1 MDCVVL
7 AGGVPQ
13 QEDPLYE
20 YTQGRSKALLDIGGR
35 PMLAWVLDALAA
47 ACAIDRVIL
56 VGLDPSP
63 ELEIEQPGAV
73 VPDQGSLFGNL
84 LAGVD
89 TLLQLDPGARQMAV
103 CSGDIPLIEPFMV
116 DDFIALCGDA
126 SVDVYYAIVE
136 RSVMEARFPGS
147 RRSYVH
153 LSDGEFAGGDIF
165 VARPEIAYS
174 RRQLWT
180 ELTDMRKHAL
190 RQARRVG
197 VRTLIRLLL
206 RRLSLAEAERR
217 ASIAFEVIGRAVVAP
232 YPELG
237 MDVDKPHQYMICQRE
252 RSA

>member
-7 AGGVPQ
+7 AGGVPR

-20 YTQGRSKALLDIGGR
+20 HTQGRSKALLDIAGR
-35 PMLAWVLDALAA
+35 PMLAWVLDALARA
-47 ACAIDRVIL
+47 NSIDRVIL
-56 VGLDPSP
+56 VGLEPSP
-63 ELEIEQPGAV
+63 ELEVERPAAV

-89 TLLQLDPGARQMAV
+89 ALLSLDPAAEQMAV

-116 DDFIALCGDA
+116 DDYLALCGDV
-126 SVDVYYAIVE
+126 SIDVYYAIVE

-147 RRSYVH
+147 RRSYVR
-153 LSDGEFAGGDIF
+153 LTDGEFAGGDIF
-165 VARPEIAYS
+165 VARPAIAYS
-174 RRQLWT
+174 RRQLWS

-197 VRTLIRLLL
+197 VRTLLRLLL
-206 RRLSLAEAERR
+206 HRLSLAEAERR
-217 ASIAFEVIGRAVVAP
+217 ASIAFGVIGRAVVAP

-237 MDVDKPHQYMICQRE
+237 MDVDKPHQYAICQRE